1 MKLCPV
7 CKTECEDGALYCSNC
22 GCALPPAPI
31 EPFVPSFEASA
42 APEPSES
49 KESAAPVTDG
59 AADPQQETPYAHAP
73 QNSAYTGQSDTRAP
87 QGMAGQAPNY
97 TAPQNF

>member
-59 AADPQQETPYAHAP
+59 AANPQQETPYAHAP

-87 QGMAGQAPNY
+87 Q
-97 TAPQNF
+97 